1 MRAHDRTPPVTL
13 PPALLD
19 DRSILRV
26 AGPDAR
32 TFLQALLSNDVARLA
47 PGVPVYA
54 TLLTPQGRFLFDM
67 ILIQDESSILL
78 DTTAARAG
86 DLLRKLLLHRLR
98 AAVELED
105 ASGRWAVVA
114 AAEPAALPR
123 AERALVVPDPRLAA
137 LGVRALVPR
146 AELPPPGSLA
156 DSVAYDRWRLALGVP
171 VAPVDLVPERSLLL
185 ESNVEELHGIDFG
198 KGCYVGQELTARMKY
213 RGLVKKRLLPVR
225 VDGALPP
232 PGTILSRAGAEAGEM
247 RSGRDR
253 AGIAL
258 VRLDG
263 GGDPLAP
270 LEAPE
275 ARLHPWLPDWLRPA
289 LGH

>member
-1 MRAHDRTPPVTL
+1 MTL

-19 DRSILRV
+19 DRAVLRLR
-26 AGPDAR
+26 GPDAR
-32 TFLQALLSNDVARLA
+32 GYLQALVSADLDRLA

-67 ILIQDESSILL
+67 IVIQDGASILL
-78 DTTAARAG
+78 DTAAARAG
-86 DLLRKLLLHRLR
+86 ELIRKLLLHRLR
-98 AAVELED
+98 AVVEIED
-105 ASGRWAVVA
+105 ESDRWAVVA
-114 AAEPAALPR
+114 AAELAAVPL
-123 AERALVVPDPRLAA
+123 AEASLRVPDPRLAA
-137 LGVRALVPR
+137 LGVRALLPR
-146 AELPPPGSLA
+146 AALPSPGTLA
-156 DSVAYDRWRLALGVP
+156 DAAAYDRWRLALGVP

-185 ESNVEELHGIDFG
+185 ESDVEELNGIDFG

-213 RGLVKKRLLPVR
+213 RGLLKKRLVPVR

-232 PGTILSRAGAEAGEM
+232 PGTILTRGGAEAGEM

-258 VRLDG
+258 LRLDA

-270 LEAPE
+270 LEAE
-275 ARLHPWLPDWLRPA
+275 GARLEPWLPDWLRPA
-289 LGH
+289 FGR

>member
-1 MRAHDRTPPVTL
+1 VTL

-19 DRSILRV
+19 DRAVLRLR
-26 AGPDAR
+26 GPDAR
-32 TFLQALLSNDVARLA
+32 GYLQALVSADLDRLA

-67 ILIQDESSILL
+67 IVIQDGASILL
-78 DTTAARAG
+78 DTAAARAG
-86 DLLRKLLLHRLR
+86 ELIRKLLLHRLR
-98 AAVELED
+98 AVVEIED
-105 ASGRWAVVA
+105 ESDRWAVVA
-114 AAEPAALPR
+114 AAELAAVPL
-123 AERALVVPDPRLAA
+123 AEASLRVPDPRLAA
-137 LGVRALVPR
+137 LGVRALLPR
-146 AELPPPGSLA
+146 AALPSPGTLA
-156 DSVAYDRWRLALGVP
+156 DAAAYDRWRLALGVP

-185 ESNVEELHGIDFG
+185 ESDVEELNGIDFG

-213 RGLVKKRLLPVR
+213 RGLLKKRLVPVR

-232 PGTILSRAGAEAGEM
+232 PGTILTRGGAEAGEM

-258 VRLDG
+258 LRLDA

-270 LEAPE
+270 LEAE
-275 ARLHPWLPDWLRPA
+275 GARLEPWLPDWLRPA
-289 LGH
+289 FGR